1 MPNLNWQKNK
11 SLEPKSY
18 FTTSIN
24 PNSNTGLKLKARVQ
38 ANSGYAAHE
47 CGFKPKVHFA

>member
-1 MPNLNWQKNK
+1 MPKLNWQKNK
-11 SLEPKSY
+11 SLEPKNY

-24 PNSNTGLKLKARVQ
+24 PNPNTGLKLKARVQ
-38 ANSGYAAHE
+38 ANSSYAAHE